1 MEYEIRVVDDKPRQ
15 LAATRELVLAV
26 VVFLQG
32 R

>member
-1 MEYEIRVVDDKPRQ
+1 MEYESVLDDKPRQ